1 MAMVASDQKVEIIS
15 RLKRLHLA
23 NEKSPLTFLDDC
35 QRFLK
40 DPVFSRN
47 TAKILA
53 VGVGMMWN
61 FCWYKWFVFER

>member
-35 QRFLK
+35 QRF
-40 DPVFSRN
+40 
-47 TAKILA
+47 
-53 VGVGMMWN
+53 
-61 FCWYKWFVFER
+61 